1 MLSTATVST
10 FINILRRA
18 TRSGWLVAALLT
30 AGLMGVL
37 ATLGADA
44 LTRTGET
51 EVRINAFLHTNGDVV
66 FAIQQRQPDARWSE
80 RLEPSANR
88 LPADHSGRW
97 AVSTPVRVNWQFESE
112 KEDEWVI
119 AVVSQIETI
128 EGIQVEV
135 DRFMEVETFP
145 TAQPL
150 QTRTLPD
157 GTMES
162 GGPVGDYEAFCN
174 QPHNIQPGSGID
186 PEPSRTLYRAL
197 RKSRDRQLSTTEWLG
212 LLDLELN
219 VWTSVT
225 PPPAFAL
232 FHNAMIAGLQSVRA
246 AYAGRDPDAIA
257 YEARPNPHFF
267 LDKKRRTAWSSGFP
281 ADTIYR
287 LKVGSCIEAPE
298 LEGGFMGG

>member
-1 MLSTATVST
+1 MLVTV
-10 FINILRRA
+10 LCRA
-18 TRSGWLVAALLT
+18 ARSGWLVAALLT
-30 AGLMGVL
+30 SALIGVL

-44 LTRTGET
+44 LTRSGET

-66 FAIQQRQPDARWSE
+66 FAIQQRQPDAQWSE
-80 RLEPSANR
+80 RLEPRANR
-88 LPADHSGRW
+88 LPTGHTGRW
-97 AVSTPVRVNWQFESE
+97 AVSTPVKVNWQFESE
-112 KEDEWVI
+112 EEDEWVI

-135 DRFMEVETFP
+135 DRFMEVEPLP
-145 TAQPL
+145 TTPPA
-150 QTRTLPD
+150 QTRTLSE

-174 QPHNIQPGSGID
+174 QPHNIQPGSSID
-186 PEPSRTLYRAL
+186 RQPSRTLNRAL
-197 RKSRDRQLSTTEWLG
+197 RESRNSQLSTKAWVH
-212 LLDLELN
+212 LLDLELD

-257 YEARPNPHFF
+257 YEIGPNPRFF

-298 LEGGFMGG
+298 LEGGMMGG